1 MTISYRETPID
12 TQSLVNGL
20 QKVEKVTSS
29 KAIANKIYTA
39 LYNEIK
45 NPTDGVIGFRE
56 IIADASAFKISLS
69 HSEARAV
76 VAYISLYVPPVNKVS
91 CDYAIAKMEQ
101 KKVLAIP
108 NGVEMDKWIADM
120 KLRQDNRRA
129 ACRYYE
135 RMLGS
140 KDLDLCPDS
149 PVKVKPTAPA
159 KALSTWQILS
169 KLVSLERHSPSKVT
183 PAVPEVTTDPF
194 TTFKDAVDST
204 VIKHTFSQETGTSL
218 YVKAARE
225 ILDRSSSISHVR
237 SFESNRTPQGTRK
250 GSELLVYSFSN
261 DEYDNDDATVVV
273 GVMSND
279 QHEI

>member
-1 MTISYRETPID
+1 MTISYRESPID
-12 TQSLVNGL
+12 IQSLVSGL

-45 NPTDGVIGFRE
+45 DPTDGVIGFRE
-56 IIADASAFKISLS
+56 TIADASTFKVSLS
-69 HSEARAV
+69 YSEARAV
-76 VAYISLYVPPVNKVS
+76 VAYISLYVPSVNKVS

-101 KKVLAIP
+101 KQMLVIP

-129 ACRYYE
+129 ACRFYDS
-135 RMLGS
+135 R
-140 KDLDLCPDS
+140 PDF
-149 PVKVKPTAPA
+149 PIKVKPTKPA
-159 KALSTWQILS
+159 KSLSNWQILS
-169 KLVSLERHSPSKVT
+169 KLVRFERNSPSKVA
-183 PAVPEVTTDPF
+183 PAVPSSEVTTDTF
-194 TTFKDAVDST
+194 ATFKDAVDST

-250 GSELLVYSFSN
+250 GSELLLYSFSN

-273 GVMSND
+273 GVISND
-279 QHEI
+279 QNEI